1 VTLKTASTLDGKIAT
16 RSGDSKWISNES
28 AREIVHALRHRHQ
41 GIMVGVETVIADNP
55 ELTTRLQVEGIS
67 PVRIVVDSKLRL
79 PVGSKMVKDGL
90 VPTWVL
96 TTDEASSEAAERLEA
111 YGVEIIRCGPGPRV
125 DLLSA
130 LSKLGEREIGSIL
143 LEGGGTLNGAML
155 EARLVD
161 RLLMFIAPKIVGGY
175 DTPGSFRFEGVERM
189 SQAIQLHQL
198 EIEQVG
204 DNISIGGI
212 PIWPE

>member
-1 VTLKTASTLDGKIAT
+1 MDRL
-16 RSGDSKWISNES
+16 SG
-28 AREIVHALRHRHQ
+28 
-41 GIMVGVETVIADNP
+41 
-55 ELTTRLQVEGIS
+55 
-67 PVRIVVDSKLRL
+67 
-79 PVGSKMVKDGL
+79 
-90 VPTWVL
+90 
-96 TTDEASSEAAERLEA
+96 
-111 YGVEIIRCGPGPRV
+111 
-125 DLLSA
+125 

-189 SQAIQLHQL
+189 NQAIQLNQL

-212 PIWPE
+212 PVWPE